1 MNWLEWIS
9 LGGDGGGA
17 ESWFSSN
24 ISAGVEFQV
33 VEPRDHDDDEH
44 SDHVDDV
51 DDGHDRA
58 DADEED
64 GNS

>member
-1 MNWLEWIS
+1 ME
-9 LGGDGGGA
+9 

-24 ISAGVEFQV
+24 ISARVEFQV

-51 DDGHDRA
+51 HVGHDSA

>member
-9 LGGDGGGA
+9 LGGDGGG

-24 ISAGVEFQV
+24 ISARVEFQV

-51 DDGHDRA
+51 HDGHDRA